1 MNTTVVS
8 QAIENNK
15 LPADP
20 YKDSLVKSSF
30 YFTYVFLITTGT
42 ITFIEALRT
51 KNPVIRHIMN
61 IETCISIVAAFFYS
75 QFTEKLKETE
85 GKEIPYESI
94 NLTRYTDWLITT
106 PLMLLVLCMVL
117 GLENNKAVKF
127 TTYAFIIMLNFGML
141 ASGYMGE
148 TKKMD
153 KRLALI
159 IGFVFFF
166 VMFWIIWSTFMGDS
180 SSFAANASYLIFFVF
195 WSIYGAI
202 YLADDKTK
210 NIVFNVLDLI
220 AKAFVGIFFWL
231 YFTKAV
237 VF

>member
-1 MNTTVVS
+1 MNNSVVK

-42 ITFIEALRT
+42 ITLIEALRT
-51 KNPVIRHIMN
+51 KNPTVRHIMN
-61 IETCISIVAAFFYS
+61 LETCISIVAAFFYS
-75 QFTEKLKETE
+75 QFIEKLKETD
-85 GKEIPYESI
+85 GKQIPYESI
-94 NLTRYTDWLITT
+94 NLTRYTDWFITT

-117 GLENNKAVKF
+117 GLENNKAVHF
-127 TTYAFIIMLNFGML
+127 TTYAVIILLNFGML

-159 IGFVFFF
+159 VGFVFFF
-166 VMFWIIWSTFMGDS
+166 IMFGIMWNTFMGDS
-180 SSFAANASYLIFFVF
+180 STFAATTSYLVFFVF

-202 YLADDKTK
+202 YLANDKIK
-210 NIVFNVLDLI
+210 NLQDKLENLETV
-220 AKAFVGIFFWL
+220 
-231 YFTKAV
+231 
-237 VF
+237 